1 MPATY
6 WQDPVLFLLST
17 LFKLASVLFWVRL
30 MVVLTARDRFDPLL
44 RTIVRMTEP
53 VLAPLRRVMPN
64 YRGHDLGA
72 LLVLIALQIGLY
84 FAFAA
89 LTGAQLPIGLL
100 PRYAAADLTV
110 FVLNLYSIVILVQVL
125 LSWLG
130 SAPYPPAALLLFR
143 LTGPILERARR
154 LLPDTGAIDFSP
166 ILVLFVIQFLK
177 RFIAPLGTGL

>member
-1 MPATY
+1 MPADY
-6 WQDPVLFLLST
+6 WQEPLLFLLSS
-17 LFKLASVLFWVRL
+17 LFKVAAVLFWIRL

-44 RTIVRMTEP
+44 RAIVRMTEP
-53 VLAPLRRVMPN
+53 VLAPLRRVVPN

-72 LLVLIALQIGLY
+72 LVVLIVLQIGFY
-84 FAFAA
+84 MAFAA
-89 LTGAQLPIGLL
+89 LAGRQLPIALL
-100 PRYAAADLTV
+100 PRLAAADLTV
-110 FVLNLYSIVILVQVL
+110 FVLNLYSIAILIQVL
-125 LSWLG
+125 LSWLA

-143 LTGPILERARR
+143 LTGPLLDRARR

>member
-1 MPATY
+1 MPAAY
-6 WQDPVLFLLST
+6 WQDPVLFLLLS
-17 LFKLASVLFWVRL
+17 LFKLAAVLFWVRL

-53 VLAPLRRVMPN
+53 VLAPLRRVVPN

-84 FAFAA
+84 LAFAT
-89 LTGAQLPIGLL
+89 LTGAQLPIALL

-110 FVLNLYSIVILVQVL
+110 FVLNLYSIAILVQVL

-143 LTGPILERARR
+143 LTGPLLDRARR